1 MAKNNT
7 VTKEE
12 MYQQSQYADLVR
24 KLVDDRAYVLGRP
37 MRAHIDTYG
46 CQQNENDSEKLM
58 GMLMEM
64 GFSPYPEREG
74 ADLIFIN
81 TCAVR
86 EHAEDRV
93 YGNLGALKKIKETRA
108 DVIIG
113 MCGCMAQQR
122 HMSQTIA
129 GKYRHVN
136 LLFGPHAIYRLP
148 ELLYRYMTTGKNVV
162 ATEDEPGR
170 IAEGIPQ
177 ARDKSFSAYVTIMSG
192 CNNFCSYCVV
202 PYVRGRERSR
212 EPAPILEEIRQLV
225 AQGCREITLLGQN
238 VNSYGKD
245 GVDTVDFA
253 ALLQMV
259 NDIEGDFRVKFM
271 TSHPKD
277 ITRNLLDVMA
287 ACPKVC
293 KHLHLPVQSGSN
305 RILELMNRKYTREQY
320 LDTIAYARQIMP
332 DITFTSDIIVG
343 FPGETTE
350 DFEQTLSL
358 VNDVEYEMLFSFIFS
373 PRRGTPAYDME
384 DNVTYEEKLA
394 NFNRLLKLQEDISA
408 ANNQKLEGK
417 TVRVLCTG
425 RDEKNQELLAG
436 RTESNKL
443 VFFSGSDD
451 KIGKFCNIKIT
462 QAKTWFLFGEETEI

>member
-1 MAKNNT
+1 MAISNQ
-7 VTKEE
+7 VTEKE
-12 MYQQSQYADLVR
+12 MLQQSEYAVRVR
-24 KLVDDRAYVLGRP
+24 KITEDRAYVLGRP

-74 ADLIFIN
+74 ADLLFIN

-93 YGNLGALKKIKETRA
+93 YGNLGALKKIKEQRS
-108 DVIIG
+108 DVIVG
-113 MCGCMAQQR
+113 MCGCMAQQK
-122 HMSQTIA
+122 HMSDVIRE
-129 GKYRHVN
+129 KYRHVN

-148 ELLYRYMTTGKNVV
+148 ELLYQYLTTGKNVV

-177 ARDKSFSAYVTIMSG
+177 VRDKSFSAYVTIMSG

-212 EPAPILEEIRQLV
+212 APEPILGEIRQLV
-225 AQGCREITLLGQN
+225 ADGCKEITLLGQN
-238 VNSYGKD
+238 VNSYGRD
-245 GVDTVDFA
+245 GDGKTDFA
-253 ALLQMV
+253 DLLQMV
-259 NDIEGDFRVKFM
+259 NDIDGDFRIKFM

-277 ITRNLLDVMA
+277 ITHRLLDVMA
-287 ACPKVC
+287 QCPKVC

-305 RILELMNRKYTREQY
+305 RILEQMNRKYTREQY
-320 LDTIAYARQIMP
+320 LETISYARKQMP

-343 FPGETTE
+343 FPGETAE

-358 VNDVEYEMLFSFIFS
+358 VEQIGYEMLFSFIFS
-373 PRRGTPAYDME
+373 PRRGTPAFDMP
-384 DNVTYEEKLA
+384 NQIPYEEKLA
-394 NFNRLLKLQEDISA
+394 NFNRLLKAQEVISA
-408 ANNQKLEGK
+408 RCNQALEGK
-417 TVRVLCTG
+417 IFRVLCTG
-425 RDEKNQELLAG
+425 RDEKNEALLAG

-443 VFFSGSDD
+443 VFFPGNDD
-451 KIGKFCNIKIT
+451 RIGTFCNIKIT
-462 QAKTWFLFGEETEI
+462 RAKTWFLFGEEME

>member
-1 MAKNNT
+1 MAIKNK
-7 VTKEE
+7 VTEEE
-12 MYQQSQYADLVR
+12 MQRQYTYMDRVR
-24 KLVDDRAYVLGRP
+24 ALIEDRACALGRP

-58 GMLMEM
+58 GMLLEM
-64 GFSPYPEREG
+64 GFVAHPEREG
-74 ADLIFIN
+74 ADLLFIN

-93 YGNLGALKKIKETRA
+93 YGNLGVLKKIKEQRP
-108 DVIIG
+108 DVIVG

-122 HMSQTIA
+122 HMSDIIRE
-129 GKYRHVN
+129 KYRHVN

-148 ELLYRYMTTGKNVV
+148 ELLYQYMTTGKNIVDT
-162 ATEDEPGR
+162 ADEPGR
-170 IAEGIPQ
+170 IAEGLPQ
-177 ARDKSFSAYVTIMSG
+177 ARDKSFSAYVSIMSG

-212 EPAPILEEIRQLV
+212 APEPILDEIRDLV
-225 AQGCREITLLGQN
+225 KNGCREITLLGQN
-238 VNSYGKD
+238 VNSYGLDD
-245 GVDTVDFA
+245 GEKTDFA

-277 ITRNLLDVMA
+277 ITHRLLDVMA
-287 ACPKVC
+287 QCDKVC

-305 RILELMNRKYTREQY
+305 RILEKMNRHYTREQY
-320 LDTIAYARQIMP
+320 LETIAYARSQMP
-332 DITFTSDIIVG
+332 QITFTSDIIVG

-358 VNDVEYEMLFSFIFS
+358 IEEVGYEMLFSFIFS
-373 PRRGTPAYDME
+373 RRRGTPAYDMP
-384 DNVTYEEKLA
+384 DQIPYEEKLA
-394 NFNRLLKLQEDISA
+394 NFNRLIKAQEVISA
-408 ANNQKLEGK
+408 RNNQALEDRIF
-417 TVRVLCTG
+417 RVLCTG
-425 RDEKNQELLAG
+425 RDEKNKALLAG

-443 VFFSGSDD
+443 VFFPGQDD
-451 KIGKFCNIKIT
+451 RIGTFCNIKIT
-462 QAKTWFLFGEETEI
+462 QAKTWFLFGEEWE